1 MSRMDQP
8 TADDVILDLLVDGV
22 APTHE
27 NLMVAIAAYPEHR
40 DALVAFFANL
50 AVQTALKD
58 EATSSGG
65 SVEQFANIG
74 VSRVLAHRHDA
85 PRQASTTSVRR
96 KSGEQEVKSPPPRL
110 SQLILASG
118 LTEDQVAVRVG
129 LDSGLMM
136 KLDRRRIVGRRPMEM
151 FRRIADELRIP
162 PAHVIASATG
172 APIASS
178 RGNLR
183 KAKGQIQIET
193 ETFDVA
199 INASTLSDDLK
210 TFWLQRLADVD
221 EPTA

>member
-1 MSRMDQP
+1 MSRMDRP

-22 APTHE
+22 EPTHE
-27 NLMVAIAAYPEHR
+27 NLVVAIAAYPQHR

-58 EATSSGG
+58 EATPSGC

-74 VSRVLAHRHDA
+74 VSRVLAHRRDA
-85 PRQASTTSVRR
+85 PGQASTTGVCR
-96 KSGEQEVKSPPPRL
+96 KSGEQEAESPPPRL
-110 SQLILASG
+110 SQLIRASG
-118 LTEDQVAVRVG
+118 LKEDEVAVRVG
-129 LDSGLMM
+129 LDSGLMI
-136 KLDRRRIVGRRPMEM
+136 KLDRRRIVGRMPMVM

-162 PAHVIASATG
+162 PAHVIASVTG
-172 APIASS
+172 PPIASS

-183 KAKGQIQIET
+183 KAKGQIKIET
-193 ETFDVA
+193 ETFEAA

-210 TFWLQRLADVD
+210 IFWLQRLAEAN

>member
-8 TADDVILDLLVDGV
+8 AADDVILDLLVDGV
-22 APTHE
+22 EPTHE
-27 NLMVAIAAYPEHR
+27 NLMVAIAAYPQHR
-40 DALVAFFANL
+40 DALVEFFANL
-50 AVQTALKD
+50 AVQTALND
-58 EATSSGG
+58 DSASSGC

-85 PRQASTTSVRR
+85 RRQASTGVDDSSQELDT
-96 KSGEQEVKSPPPRL
+96 KSMPPRL
-110 SQLILASG
+110 SQLIRASG

-162 PAHVIASATG
+162 PAHVIASVTG
-172 APIASS
+172 MPITSS

-183 KAKGQIQIET
+183 KAKGQIKIET
-193 ETFDVA
+193 ETFDAA

-210 TFWLQRLADVD
+210 AFWLQRLADVD
-221 EPTA
+221 EPMA

>member
-1 MSRMDQP
+1 MNRMDQP

-22 APTHE
+22 EPTHE

-40 DALVAFFANL
+40 DELVAFFANL
-50 AVQTALKD
+50 AVQTALN
-58 EATSSGG
+58 EEPTPSGC

-85 PRQASTTSVRR
+85 LRQASTGVDD
-96 KSGEQEVKSPPPRL
+96 KSEELETKSMPPRL
-110 SQLILASG
+110 SQLIRASG
-118 LTEDQVAVRVG
+118 LTEDHVAERVG

-136 KLDRRRIVGRRPMEM
+136 KLDRRRIVGRRPMEV
-151 FRRIADELRIP
+151 FCRIADELRIP
-162 PAHVIASATG
+162 PAHVIASVTG

-183 KAKGQIQIET
+183 KAKGQIKIET
-193 ETFDVA
+193 ETFEAA
-199 INASTLSDDLK
+199 IKASTLSDHLK
-210 TFWLQRLADVD
+210 AFWLQRLADAD

>member
-22 APTHE
+22 EPTHE
-27 NLMVAIAAYPEHR
+27 NLMVAIAAYPQHR
-40 DALVAFFANL
+40 DTLVAFFANL
-50 AVQTALKD
+50 AVQTALKEETTPSD
-58 EATSSGG
+58 CSA
-65 SVEQFANIG
+65 EQFANIG
-74 VSRVLAHRHDA
+74 VSRVLARRHDA
-85 PRQASTTSVRR
+85 PTLASTSVYS
-96 KSGEQEVKSPPPRL
+96 KSREQEAEPLPPRL
-110 SQLILASG
+110 SQLIRASG

-136 KLDRRRIVGRRPMEM
+136 KLDRRRIVGRRPIEM

-162 PAHVIASATG
+162 PAHVIASVTG

-183 KAKGQIQIET
+183 KAKGQIKIET
-193 ETFDVA
+193 ETFEAA

-210 TFWLQRLADVD
+210 AFWLKRLADAD

>member
-1 MSRMDQP
+1 MSRMDQR

-22 APTHE
+22 EPTHE
-27 NLMVAIAAYPEHR
+27 NLMVAIAAYPQHR

-50 AVQTALKD
+50 AVQTTLKD
-58 EATSSGG
+58 EATPSGC

-74 VSRVLAHRHDA
+74 VSQVLAHRHDA
-85 PRQASTTSVRR
+85 PRQASTGVYS
-96 KSGEQEVKSPPPRL
+96 KSGEQEAELLPPRL
-110 SQLILASG
+110 SQLIRASG

-162 PAHVIASATG
+162 PAHVIASVTG

-183 KAKGQIQIET
+183 KAKGQIKIET
-193 ETFDVA
+193 ESFEAA

-210 TFWLQRLADVD
+210 TFWLQRLADAD

>member
-8 TADDVILDLLVDGV
+8 TADDVILDLIVDGV
-22 APTHE
+22 EPTHE
-27 NLMVAIAAYPEHR
+27 NLIVAIATYPQHR
-40 DALVAFFANL
+40 DKLVAFFANL
-50 AVQTALKD
+50 AVQTALN
-58 EATSSGG
+58 EETTPSNW

-85 PRQASTTSVRR
+85 PRQASTGVYSN
-96 KSGEQEVKSPPPRL
+96 SGEHKGEALPPRL
-110 SQLILASG
+110 SQLIRASG

-136 KLDRRRIVGRRPMEM
+136 KLDRRRIVGRRPMEV

-162 PAHVIASATG
+162 PAHVITSVTG

-183 KAKGQIQIET
+183 KAKGQIKIET
-193 ETFDVA
+193 ETFEVA

-210 TFWLQRLADVD
+210 TFWLRQLADVD

>member
-1 MSRMDQP
+1 MTRMDQP

-22 APTHE
+22 EPTHE
-27 NLMVAIAAYPEHR
+27 NLMVAIAAYPQYR

-58 EATSSGG
+58 EATPSGC

-85 PRQASTTSVRR
+85 PRDASMDVYG
-96 KSGEQEVKSPPPRL
+96 KSGGQEAKPLPQRL
-110 SQLILASG
+110 SQLIRASG

-129 LDSGLMM
+129 LDSGLIM
-136 KLDRRRIVGRRPMEM
+136 KLDRRRIVGQRPMEM

-162 PAHVIASATG
+162 PAHVIASVTG

-178 RGNLR
+178 TGNLR
-183 KAKGQIQIET
+183 KAKGQIKIET
-193 ETFDVA
+193 ETFAVA

-210 TFWLQRLADVD
+210 TFWLQRLADAD

>member
-22 APTHE
+22 EPTHE
-27 NLMVAIAAYPEHR
+27 NLMVAIATYPQHR
-40 DALVAFFANL
+40 DALVAFFANH
-50 AVQTALKD
+50 AVQTTLKD
-58 EATSSGG
+58 EATPSGC
-65 SVEQFANIG
+65 SAERFANIG

-85 PRQASTTSVRR
+85 PRQALTGTDS
-96 KSGEQEVKSPPPRL
+96 KSGEQEAKLLPQRL
-110 SQLILASG
+110 SQLIRASG

-136 KLDRRRIVGRRPMEM
+136 KLDRRRIVGRQPSEM
-151 FRRIADELRIP
+151 FRRIGDELHIP
-162 PAHVIASATG
+162 PAHVIASVTG
-172 APIASS
+172 PPIASS

-183 KAKGQIQIET
+183 KAKGQIKIET
-193 ETFDVA
+193 ETFEAA

-210 TFWLQRLADVD
+210 AFWLQRLADLD